1 MSEAF
6 ASAKVIRSLKDELE
20 EAHDEIHEL
29 RKARTLMRMELS
41 RVAVDLREAVA
52 DVKSKQRRIDV
63 LMAEL
68 RK

>member
-1 MSEAF
+1 MSEALT
-6 ASAKVIRSLKDELE
+6 SAKVIRSLKDELE
-20 EAHDEIHEL
+20 EAHDEIQEL